1 MSWLIFGGHLL
12 AAFARSRTTLDQVLD
27 RRVWKAKE
35 VRSWWY
41 NGCSRLGAKA
51 WRLRWMNFL
60 LNAFKAEKRWWFGTW
75 RKQWPSGGWRSTIEQ
90 RRPRGHSEDHLQ
102 EQSQTGHGSQ
112 GLSPPKSKYCVIVQQ
127 SVWLRVYLRTCSTI
141 LDLAGVETL
150 LIRVLHAGKDPC
162 GTEAHWID
170 GALIME
176 RHSIRDDLKKVH
188 NLKHVALFWTH

>member
-1 MSWLIFGGHLL
+1 ML
-12 AAFARSRTTLDQVLD
+12 
-27 RRVWKAKE
+27 
-35 VRSWWY
+35 
-41 NGCSRLGAKA
+41 
-51 WRLRWMNFL
+51 
-60 LNAFKAEKRWWFGTW
+60 
-75 RKQWPSGGWRSTIEQ
+75 EQ

-127 SVWLRVYLRTCSTI
+127 SVWLCVHLRTCSTI

-150 LIRVLHAGKDPC
+150 LIRVLHASKHPC
-162 GTEAHWID
+162 ATEAHWID

-188 NLKHVALFWTH
+188 NLRRVALFWTGDWSATRHAPLLGCRPLNLPVQWGRLDVPMSPEGWVAPASENNRWASSS

>member
-1 MSWLIFGGHLL
+1 MKI
-12 AAFARSRTTLDQVLD
+12 QVNELP
-27 RRVWKAKE
+27 VECLQGW
-35 VRSWWY
+35 
-41 NGCSRLGAKA
+41 
-51 WRLRWMNFL
+51 
-60 LNAFKAEKRWWFGTW
+60 EKWWWFGTW
-75 RKQWPSGGWRSTIEQ
+75 RKQWPSGGWRSTLEQ

-127 SVWLRVYLRTCSTI
+127 SVWLCVYLRTCSTI

-150 LIRVLHAGKDPC
+150 LIWVLHAGKYPC
-162 GTEAHWID
+162 ATEANWID

-176 RHSIRDDLKKVH
+176 WHSICDDLKKVH